1 MKMETL
7 LNSDRPYLIPAL
19 DAVKI
24 SGQCNMFDSNCVIQ
38 IMQELG
44 YVEQADWLAAHLDDY
59 VDILVVEYFNWML
72 VNEPESLAQKL
83 ARETGLEVIEE

>member
-1 MKMETL
+1 METS

-19 DAVKI
+19 DAVKK
-24 SGQCNMFDSNCVIQ
+24 SSQCNMFNSDCVIQ
-38 IMQELG
+38 KMLDLG
-44 YVEQADWLAAHLDDY
+44 YNEQADWLAAHLDSY

>member
-1 MKMETL
+1 METSFS
-7 LNSDRPYLIPAL
+7 SDRPQLIPAL
-19 DAVKI
+19 DAIKR
-24 SGQCNMFDSNCVIQ
+24 SGQCNMFNPDCVIRV
-38 IMQELG
+38 MQDLG
-44 YVEQADWLAAHLDDY
+44 YNEQADWLRANLDSY